1 MRMDKSL
8 EERFEDHCWRD
19 VITEE
24 TLQVYRP
31 YVREVGLKGQAALL
45 SIDLFASVFPSG
57 PMPLLDAIAE
67 NPKSCGPYAWEA
79 KPKIKRLLD
88 FARKSGW
95 PIIQTTSDR
104 LLVPE
109 DENRRATNRDE
120 SSLSTSQITSDF
132 AIDEYFEVQ
141 PEDRIIYKGRA
152 SAFFG
157 TDLAQYLRSN
167 AIETVVIC
175 GESTSGCV
183 RSSAVDGFS
192 HGFHVVVVEDCVFD
206 RHLLSH
212 KVSLFDLH
220 HKYADVMMLEELDA

>member
-1 MRMDKSL
+1 MGASI
-8 EERFEDHCWRD
+8 EESFEDHCWRD
-19 VITEE
+19 VVSDE
-24 TLQVYRP
+24 TLEVYRP
-31 YVREVGLKGQAALL
+31 YVREVGIKGKAALL

-57 PMPLLDAIAE
+57 PMSLLAAIRE

-104 LLVPE
+104 LLAPE
-109 DENRRATNRDE
+109 DGNRKATNRDE
-120 SSLSTSQITSDF
+120 SSLSILQIRNDF

-141 PEDRIIYKGRA
+141 PEDYVVHKGRA

-157 TDLAQYLRSN
+157 TDLAGYLTSKD
-167 AIETVVIC
+167 IETVVIC

-183 RSSAVDGFS
+183 RSSAVDGFAY
-192 HGFHVVVVEDCVFD
+192 GFHVVVVEDCVFD

-220 HKYADVMMLEELDA
+220 HKYADVVSLEEIDVR